1 MKTEAGKLFAALSM
15 VGFLASVSSS
25 VMATEDP
32 AILAAARKAVTPS
45 DHIAVAKS
53 LEDEAKQMQVKVQ
66 EQKELL
72 EQYEDK
78 AYLYGR
84 QAQDLQSHTSA
95 LVHKYEQVVN
105 DDIKEAAA
113 HRKMAAKLEQN
124 NHAASGTQTLSAVS
138 EPHRNG
144 ATLQ

>member
-1 MKTEAGKLFAALSM
+1 MKTKNIVAALSM
-15 VGFLASVSSS
+15 MGFLASVSLS
-25 VMATEDP
+25 VRATEDP
-32 AILAAARKAVTPS
+32 VILAAAKQAVTAG

-53 LEDEAKQMQVKVQ
+53 LEEEAKQMQVKVE

-95 LVHKYEQVVN
+95 LVNKYEQVVN
-105 DDIKEAAA
+105 DDIKEAVV
-113 HRKMAAKLEQN
+113 HRQIAAKLEQN
-124 NHAASGTQTLSAVS
+124 NYASGTQELIAAHASRS
-138 EPHRNG
+138 K
-144 ATLQ
+144 

>member
-1 MKTEAGKLFAALSM
+1 MKTEFGKLIAALSM

-25 VMATEDP
+25 AMATENSV
-32 AILAAARKAVTPS
+32 ILAAAKQAVTAS

-53 LEDEAKQMQVKVQ
+53 LEEEAKQMQVKVE

-84 QAQDLQSHTSA
+84 QAQDLQSHTGA
-95 LVHKYEQVVN
+95 LVRQYEQVVS
-105 DDIKEAAA
+105 DDIKEAAV
-113 HRKMAAKLEQN
+113 HRQIAAKLEQN
-124 NHAASGTQTLSAVS
+124 NYASGTQTLSAAS
-138 EPHRNG
+138 GTHGNG